1 MIEMVRLNPTGNL
14 TCLVTRKAPD
24 ADEAAITRTLMAECE
39 QVAYLDPPSL
49 PEARARIRLMG
60 GEFCGN
66 AAMAGACYLAERDG
80 ILPGEEQT
88 VPLEIS
94 GAAGVLNCTVRG
106 EKGGG
111 YEGTVPMPGI
121 ESVTMVREDSVVL
134 AAVKM
139 PGILHM
145 VLEDEPLLHRETAEK
160 LLLKLA
166 AQVPDDAVGLLQ
178 WDRRKGFMMPLVY
191 VRKSGTLV
199 WETGCGSGSAAV
211 GAREAVS
218 RGEGRSEIEV
228 RQPGGMIRVT
238 ANVRMGWPEEI
249 FISGY
254 VRIGE
259 TEQRN
264 TG

>member
-49 PEARARIRLMG
+49 PDARARIRLMG

-88 VPLEIS
+88 VPLEVS
-94 GAAGVLNCTVRG
+94 GTAGVLRCTVLRM
-106 EKGGG
+106 ESG
-111 YEGTVPMPGI
+111 YDGTVPMPGI
-121 ESVTMVREDSVVL
+121 DSVTLVREGGFVL
-134 AAVKM
+134 TAVKM
-139 PGILHM
+139 PGILHL
-145 VLEDEPLLHRETAEK
+145 VLEDEPLLHRGTAEN
-160 LLLKLA
+160 LLKKLA
-166 AQVPDDAVGLLQ
+166 AQVTDDAVGLLQ

-191 VRKSGTLV
+191 VRKSETLV

-211 GAREAVS
+211 GVREAMR
-218 RGEGRSEIEV
+218 RGEGRCEVEV
-228 RQPGGMIRVT
+228 RQPGGMIRVSV
-238 ANVRMGWPEEI
+238 NIRLGWPEEI
-249 FISGY
+249 FISGH
-254 VRIGE
+254 VRVGE